1 MSKIYFYELVSV
13 FFLNLNQTTAVIIS
27 GLSRSIIIEKKW
39 NFVLWLALM
48 LFIIA
53 IFFPFSAVKRN
64 VQPKP

>member
-1 MSKIYFYELVSV
+1 MPSKQEPRLM
-13 FFLNLNQTTAVIIS
+13 LLA
-27 GLSRSIIIEKKW
+27 
-39 NFVLWLALM
+39 ALM